1 MDTRL
6 EHIGTLRR
14 ALQDTTRRPRRWT
27 WVWVMMVVFVNLGL
41 SLVGVILTKDERLA
55 EIEHRL
61 ELAMRGRDEWRA
73 ELAAVRNELGTE
85 VASLRGVL
93 TELHGDVGIG
103 NADLRRGLDALGKR
117 VDRIEGMVAVQWE
130 SRADGARG
138 GGGVAT
144 VPQPG
149 PGHRAQVPEFD
160 GGADEQSPIW

>member
-6 EHIGTLRR
+6 KHIGTLRR

-27 WVWVMMVVFVNLGL
+27 WALVLLVVFANLAL
-41 SLVGVILTKDERLA
+41 SMGVILTKDERLA

-73 ELAAVRNELGTE
+73 ELAAVRSELGTE
-85 VASLRGVL
+85 VASLRGLL
-93 TELHGDVGIG
+93 TELHGDVGMG

-117 VDRIEGMVAVQWE
+117 VDRIEGMVAMQWE
-130 SRADGARG
+130 SRADAARG

-149 PGHRAQVPEFD
+149 PGRRAETPEFD
-160 GGADEQSPIW
+160 GGADEQSPFW